1 MHRQVIGIDID
12 PQSLEIA
19 SINAADME
27 LDIDFIWCDIN
38 KLRWRGLKYLVT
50 LKEQLFEIAML
61 EVPIFYVRYSDHCP
75 LRFDVPQ
82 IYKFH
87 KKKEVNIVVDLWR
100 FVPYPTEGSADS

>member
-38 KLRWRGLKYLVT
+38 KLRWR
-50 LKEQLFEIAML
+50 EQLFEIAML
-61 EVPIFYVRYSDHCP
+61 E

>member
-27 LDIDFIWCDIN
+27 
-38 KLRWRGLKYLVT
+38 VST

>member
-38 KLRWRGLKYLVT
+38 KLRWRGLKYL
-50 LKEQLFEIAML
+50 
-61 EVPIFYVRYSDHCP
+61 